1 VTRHV
6 HYAPPAPEA
15 SGLFEE
21 QEQQLARVTGALGR
35 AILSFARSRWNTK
48 QVEFHADELREWVA
62 VRCPAAPASADRVLR
77 GLRRSGLLSYE
88 IVNRRASLYR
98 LTSVR

>member
-1 VTRHV
+1 MV
-6 HYAPPAPEA
+6 PAVVPMTVQPT
-15 SGLFEE
+15 LFEE

-98 LTSVR
+98 LTFVR